1 LLFKIMIINIV
12 FMLALLNLRFAFIIN
27 D

>member
-12 FMLALLNLRFAFIIN
+12 FMLALLNLRFAFIIK